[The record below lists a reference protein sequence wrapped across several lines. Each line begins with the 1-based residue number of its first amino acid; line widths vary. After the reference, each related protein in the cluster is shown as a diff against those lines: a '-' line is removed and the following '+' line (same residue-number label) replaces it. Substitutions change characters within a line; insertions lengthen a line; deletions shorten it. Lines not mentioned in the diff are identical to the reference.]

1 MKYTLVAWMRDKP
14 GVLSRVSG
22 MLRRRNFNIDSLQVS
37 HSETPGISR
46 MTFVVDGD
54 ERVADQVVKQMSK
67 VVDVTR
73 VEDISDQPT
82 ILRELA
88 LIRVRTTSETRS
100 EIMQFAEIYRAQI
113 VDISQESL
121 VVQIVGAEDKV
132 DSLIELLDRFGIEEM
147 VRTGRV
153 ALRRG
158 VRETNRRAASSVW
171 KARSTPSQN
180 GNRNEREKTGGV

>member
-14 GVLSRVSG
+14 GVLNRVSG

-54 ERVADQVVKQMSK
+54 ERVVDQVVKQMHK
-67 VVDVTR
+67 VIDVTR

-88 LIRVRTTSETRS
+88 LLRIRTTAETRA
-100 EIMQFAEIYRAQI
+100 EIMQFSEIYRAQI
-113 VDISQESL
+113 VDVSADSL
-121 VVQIVGAEDKV
+121 VVQIVGSEDKV

-153 ALRRG
+153 ALGRG
-158 VRETNRRAASSVW
+158 IRGGNRQASSSVW
-171 KARSTPSQN
+171 KARSTPGTN
-180 GNRNEREKTGGV
+180 GNRSEREKTGGV

>member
-1 MKYTLVAWMRDKP
+1 MKYTLVAWMRDRP

-54 ERVADQVVKQMSK
+54 ERVADQVIKQMKK

-88 LIRVRTTSETRS
+88 LIRVRTTTETRS
-100 EIMQFAEIYRAQI
+100 EIMQFAEIYRAQV
-113 VDISQESL
+113 VDVSNDNL
-121 VVQIVGAEDKV
+121 VIQIVGAEDKV

-153 ALRRG
+153 ALCRG
-158 VRETNRRAASSVW
+158 TRELNRRSVSSVW
-171 KARSTPSQN
+171 KARTAAN
-180 GNRNEREKTGGV
+180 HRGNRSEREKTGGV

>member
-14 GVLSRVSG
+14 GVLNRVSG

-54 ERVADQVVKQMSK
+54 ERVVDQVVKQMHK
-67 VVDVTR
+67 VIDVTR

-88 LIRVRTTSETRS
+88 LIRVRTTSATRS

-113 VDISQESL
+113 VDISPDSL
-121 VVQIVGAEDKV
+121 VVQIVGSEDKV

-153 ALRRG
+153 ALNRG
-158 VRETNRRAASSVW
+158 LREGNRQTASSVW
-171 KARSTPSQN
+171 KARTTPTTN
-180 GNRNEREKTGGV
+180 GNRSEREKTGGV